1 MVGSGADDA
10 WASASYFPQA
20 DMLPELF
27 AQLPHNGKRLCRQ
40 PKPSF
45 GGVYVS
51 YKYIGDNTGLAN
63 FKKIKPSSMAAHVS
77 CKAHG
82 DKMAKVHS
90 SPRKAINK
98 TKEKKLS
105 FQ

>member
-1 MVGSGADDA
+1 MANTD
-10 WASASYFPQA
+10 
-20 DMLPELF
+20 
-27 AQLPHNGKRLCRQ
+27 K
-40 PKPSF
+40 PKPSC